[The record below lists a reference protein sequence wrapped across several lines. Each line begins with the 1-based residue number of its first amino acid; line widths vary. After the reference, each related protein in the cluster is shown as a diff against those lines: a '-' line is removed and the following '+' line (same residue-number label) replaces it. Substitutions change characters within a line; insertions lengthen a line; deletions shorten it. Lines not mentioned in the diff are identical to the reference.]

1 MMTKTEERAALTKI
15 EKIIATAGPESYIG
29 FAFEGCCEMAL
40 SNIDND
46 FANSPKQSIT
56 TLRKNLESEMAA
68 REKLEAENRELRKKA
83 AQIPAGLYKR
93 LWLLVS
99 AEEDNASAVIKQTGM
114 SLAAMADCPSD
125 ISVAHNL
132 KALQKAYSRK
142 AEASSLL
149 AALEELEPEGI

>member
-15 EKIIATAGPESYIG
+15 EKIIASAGPESYIG

-46 FANSPKQSIT
+46 FANSPKESIVN
-56 TLRKNLESEMAA
+56 LRKNLETEQAA

-99 AEEDNASAVIKQTGM
+99 AEEDNASAVIKQAGM
-114 SLAAMADCPSD
+114 ALAAMADCPND

-142 AEASSLL
+142 AEAASLL